1 MGLALSACSRDRE
14 VVQASDD
21 APIRVETT
29 QLFVTIENRAGG
41 ALLDISVAILPV
53 GFPPFTR
60 LISRL
65 ENAEKRDL
73 SLSDF
78 TSRDGTTFNLRLV
91 RPKTVRV
98 TATDLTLE
106 LEEVRAELG
115 RLSAVLPER
124 IDIDPDDVERGLAG
138 LVLGLV
144 ELLRQVLE
152 KQAVRRMEVGT
163 LSDDEIERVGLAL
176 MRLERK
182 VRELAEHFGLDE
194 DDLRIG
200 VGVAS

>member
-1 MGLALSACSRDRE
+1 M
-14 VVQASDD
+14 
-21 APIRVETT
+21 
-29 QLFVTIENRAGG
+29 
-41 ALLDISVAILPV
+41 
-53 GFPPFTR
+53 
-60 LISRL
+60 
-65 ENAEKRDL
+65 
-73 SLSDF
+73 
-78 TSRDGTTFNLRLV
+78 
-91 RPKTVRV
+91 

-182 VRELAEHFGLDE
+182 VRELAEQFGLGE

-200 VGVAS
+200 VGVES